1 MSFLSNNAL
10 VLYWGKAGD
19 ERLKRHCGRTDWV
32 AESASV
38 LTAGRG
44 MGVESRQPDL
54 CLQQWSQG
62 LSTRS
67 SFRST
72 LAARTFLVLRSGYGS
87 ILSIF
92 LVPSDVHNGIPGR
105 EDPGHRTG
113 NARVLSR
120 L

>member
-1 MSFLSNNAL
+1 M
-10 VLYWGKAGD
+10 
-19 ERLKRHCGRTDWV
+19 
-32 AESASV
+32 AESASM

-54 CLQQWSQG
+54 CPQQWSQG

-92 LVPSDVHNGIPGR
+92 LVPSDVHKG
-105 EDPGHRTG
+105 TG
-113 NARVLSR
+113 LEMPACYLDCSAGQGLCLQFFPSTLEMYSMMGLGSR
-120 L
+120 LLQRT